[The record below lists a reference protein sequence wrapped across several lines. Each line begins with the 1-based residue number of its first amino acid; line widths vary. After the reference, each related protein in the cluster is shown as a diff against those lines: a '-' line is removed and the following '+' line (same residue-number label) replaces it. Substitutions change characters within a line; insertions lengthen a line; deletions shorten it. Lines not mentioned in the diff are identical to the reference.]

1 MEIII
6 IEGKS
11 GSGKSYSL
19 RNLNPKSGV
28 IISPNTKPLSFRG
41 GGAFKVDI
49 VPELADLGK
58 RIEFWASKGAR
69 WIIVE
74 DFTHTQNTRLLGESF
89 RAAGTSKMN
98 MYARWEQFAADVFQA
113 VYDLSSKITAKTK
126 VVVMSH
132 TMEDS
137 SGQNVYKLYGK
148 MLGNVVDPVS
158 YCRIVLH
165 SVVTDAK
172 EVEKRY
178 RFLTNTNH
186 QYEAK
191 SPYGMFPSDLI
202 ENDLNAVF
210 KMIDAYD
217 QGEQA
222 PATETKPA
230 AEPATTV

>member
-28 IISPNTKPLSFRG
+28 ILSPNTKPLSFKG
-41 GGAFKVDI
+41 GNAFKVEV
-49 VPELADLGK
+49 VPELADLAK
-58 RIEFWASKGAR
+58 RITYFAEKGAR

-74 DFTHTQNTRLLGESF
+74 DFTHTQNNRLLGESF
-89 RAAGTSKMN
+89 RAAGTSKQN
-98 MYARWEQFAADVFQA
+98 MYARWEQFAADVYQSVF
-113 VYDLSSKITAKTK
+113 DLSSKITAKTK
-126 VVVMSH
+126 VIVMSH
-132 TMEDS
+132 TMEDGN
-137 SGQNVYKLYGK
+137 GQSVYKLYGK

-172 EVEKRY
+172 EPKDRY
-178 RFLTNTNH
+178 RFLTNMNH

-191 SPYGMFPSDLI
+191 SPYGMFPGDLI

-217 QGEQA
+217 KGEETPA
-222 PATETKPA
+222 PKPA
-230 AEPATTV
+230 AEPVAQATE